1 MLELLPAPPADPLWD
16 LTAEYG
22 ADPRPERL
30 NLVLGVYRDQSG
42 VTPVMRAVRD
52 AEIRLAERS
61 PSKEYRGLSGNTA
74 FNQAMLETVLG
85 DEALVARSTA
95 VQTVAGTGALRLL
108 ADLVRQTRPGT
119 TVWVSDP
126 AYVNHRPIL
135 EAAGLAVRPYR
146 WTDPDGLLTDLAL
159 AGRDDVVLVQGC
171 CHNPT
176 GVDPTRE
183 QWEALAALAA
193 HAGWVP
199 FVDLAYHG
207 LGDGLEADLWAV
219 RMLAERLPEL
229 LVAVSCSKNF
239 GLYADR
245 TGCAIVLG
253 SSGRRCGTWRRLCRT
268 RPGPCTRCR
277 PSTAPRSWRPSSGPG
292 AARLVAGRAGRD
304 AVPDRREP
312 RRAGGRAGGAGPR
325 RRRRALARQKGMFA
339 GLPLGPG
346 QMAALRRDHAVYG
359 TSSGRINIAGLPRT
373 ACRSWRGG
381 SRRCWSRSASEP
393 PAAALRTGPAD
404 RCVRE
409 PVPPGPPGGAAACAL
424 LPLRHG
430 SGRCLTRPEAGT
442 RGRMHRDTDTAIEAA
457 RRALVSE
464 RVYVMPPADVLAYTH
479 ADSRGW
485 DGFAA
490 HWDELRPD
498 PYAAEGGTRRLRRY
512 GRFSLEPGTGEFV
525 PRPHDG
531 FLQPERSNALYADT
545 DRHFAPLTGDFTA
558 DPVFRAVVRLLDEV
572 AAAWTG
578 PQSGRC
584 TCTRSGWWRTAGRT
598 AGPHRRP
605 PPRRGDARVV
615 AAGLPAER
623 GGRRERGLPPRRDGA
638 ADGDARRAGH
648 AAAR

>member
-253 SSGRRCGTWRRLCRT
+253 SSGPALRHVETALQNAART
-268 RPGPCTRCR
+268 LYSMPPEHGAAIVAAVLQDPALR
-277 PSTAPRSWRPSSGPG
+277 ASWRAELDAMRSRIAANRAALVAALEALGHG
-292 AARLVAGRAGRD
+292 AAAA
-304 AVPDRREP
+304 P
-312 RRAGGRAGGAGPR
+312 
-325 RRRRALARQKGMFA
+325 LARQKGMFA

-359 TSSGRINIAGLPRT
+359 TSSGRINIAGLP
-373 ACRSWRGG
+373 
-381 SRRCWSRSASEP
+381 
-393 PAAALRTGPAD
+393 AD
-404 RCVRE
+404 RVPQLARGIAAVLE
-409 PVPPGPPGGAAACAL
+409 PVG
-424 LPLRHG
+424 
-430 SGRCLTRPEAGT
+430 
-442 RGRMHRDTDTAIEAA
+442 
-457 RRALVSE
+457 V
-464 RVYVMPPADVLAYTH
+464 
-479 ADSRGW
+479 
-485 DGFAA
+485 
-490 HWDELRPD
+490 
-498 PYAAEGGTRRLRRY
+498 
-512 GRFSLEPGTGEFV
+512 
-525 PRPHDG
+525 
-531 FLQPERSNALYADT
+531 
-545 DRHFAPLTGDFTA
+545 
-558 DPVFRAVVRLLDEV
+558 
-572 AAAWTG
+572 
-578 PQSGRC
+578 
-584 TCTRSGWWRTAGRT
+584 
-598 AGPHRRP
+598 
-605 PPRRGDARVV
+605 
-615 AAGLPAER
+615 
-623 GGRRERGLPPRRDGA
+623 
-638 ADGDARRAGH
+638 
-648 AAAR
+648 